1 MSRLTNLK
9 IRKVFKGKSGEG
21 EYGPWQAWNMYF
33 DGNEEHKDTK
43 FGYFSGG
50 NKPAPREGMVVD
62 LIEFETKEKGGYE
75 NRVITKLLPAEIQPD
90 PETSTTGNSRNSPNG
105 GQTRMSMYVSY
116 AKDILVAKIAAG
128 GSAKNSRI
136 MSMGLTEICEI
147 VARAGK
153 RMCDIAENGAGE
165 EQPDEEPKQEPE
177 KDNVPEGE
185 EDVPF

>member
-1 MSRLTNLK
+1 
-9 IRKVFKGKSGEG
+9 
-21 EYGPWQAWNMYF
+21 
-33 DGNEEHKDTK
+33 
-43 FGYFSGG
+43 
-50 NKPAPREGMVVD
+50 
-62 LIEFETKEKGGYE
+62 
-75 NRVITKLLPAEIQPD
+75 
-90 PETSTTGNSRNSPNG
+90 
-105 GQTRMSMYVSY
+105 MSMYVSY

-136 MSMGLTEICEI
+136 MSMGLEEICEI

-185 EDVPF
+185 DDIPF